1 MYNYPNFLVA
11 NSKKSP
17 YKVIKTF
24 KSGKKKKKKKKSFSS
39 TWAKEHNCV
48 FIWFK
53 GHHLETFMSQTKRKR
68 WGRGQENVIKLAKIR
83 KRGNKT

>member
-1 MYNYPNFLVA
+1 MYIPYNFLIA
-11 NSKKSP
+11 NSKKYP
-17 YKVIKTF
+17 YKDVQILKV
-24 KSGKKKKKKKKSFSS
+24 GKKKKKKSFSS

-68 WGRGQENVIKLAKIR
+68 WGRGQENVIKLAKFR